1 MNTKEIHNTGLN
13 VTIRAFRAI
22 AEKETCYK
30 FLEGH
35 VKVLKDYGISNVTT
49 NNTLWI
55 DNPAIYVVVAQ
66 NDDNENELL
75 GGVRV
80 HVADGRLPLPLE
92 TAIGRIDSGVYKL
105 IKEYIDEGTGEL
117 CALWNS
123 KKVAGYGLS
132 LLLIRA
138 GISVVNQVSLSSL
151 FTICA
156 DYTMPM
162 VKKVGFVI
170 EDSVGNGGGFVYPN
184 ENYIAKVL
192 RKMNAE
198 KLDTAEEY
206 DRERILDLRKSP
218 EQHFQ
223 ENGPN
228 GIINVN
234 YKLRINLQ

>member
-1 MNTKEIHNTGLN
+1 MKTEEIDKAGLN
-13 VTIRAFRAI
+13 VTIRAFKAVN
-22 AEKETCYK
+22 EKETCLK

-55 DNPAIYVVVAQ
+55 DNPSIYVVVAECKE
-66 NDDNENELL
+66 NNNELL

-92 TAIGRIDSGVYKL
+92 AAIGRIDGGVYKL

-123 KKVAGYGLS
+123 KIVAGYGLS

-170 EDSVGNGGGFVYPN
+170 EESVGNGGGFVYPN

-206 DRERILDLRKSP
+206 DRERILNLRKNP
-218 EQHFQ
+218 EQKFP
-223 ENGPN
+223 ESGPK

-234 YKLRINLQ
+234 YQLRINLQ